1 MDIIIVLIAFVLV
14 LYFTINMV
22 TTYSES
28 LYIQSDVDSKQ
39 YIIRRGRA
47 KTDTYLKD
55 SANTLA
61 EINKR
66 VMKLID
72 HLTVKYERD
81 PSKNFF
87 IKKLKEN
94 YNSYILSEAA
104 VDERYTTYTVDKQDM
119 HVCLRTR
126 DKSENLYD
134 INLLMYVILH
144 ELAHLCNYDRA
155 GNPIQGHGTEFKNIF
170 RLLVIE
176 AIRLN
181 IYEYIDYADTPQEY
195 CGIVISTTIL
205 PRFEYNFHMQNEQD

>member
-1 MDIIIVLIAFVLV
+1 MDIILILIAFGLV

-22 TTYSES
+22 TTYSET
-28 LYIQSDVDSKQ
+28 LYIQSELDQKK
-39 YIIRRGRA
+39 YIIRRGHT
-47 KTDTYLKD
+47 KTEDYLKQ

-61 EINKR
+61 EINSR
-66 VMKLID
+66 VTRLIQ
-72 HLTVKYERD
+72 HLEEKYGKD
-81 PSKNFF
+81 PNRNYF

-104 VDERYTTYTVDKQDM
+104 IDERYTTYTVDKQDM

-126 DKSENLYD
+126 DRSENLYD

-155 GNPIQGHGTEFKNIF
+155 GNPIQGHGIEFKEIF
-170 RLLVIE
+170 KLLVIE

-181 IYEYIDYADTPQEY
+181 LYEYVDYSDNPREY

-205 PRFEYNFHMQNEQD
+205 PRYEYNFQMKNV